1 MEKRYEIRK
10 KERMRKRLAKK
21 KRKKFVTYLGVVT
34 CMLAFIFVLTS
45 IRNKDGQKAATI
57 KAVAKSGSEDIEN
70 KGKDNSVDSQRSKDN
85 DNEKA
90 TVDGANKAVSAK
102 DEKLTV
108 EGYKDRVHEFLRV
121 EEKAIL
127 HSRPRSSSER
137 LAELSEVSL
146 ETYGMENGWVKVKY
160 LSQTGYIEAGKL
172 KKIDSDKLYKLVDGI
187 LVINKDYGVDE
198 SFISSFSSEAEAAL
212 KSMLEALER
221 KKLKVVVGTKYRSYD
236 DEKAYL
242 EDVTNSKKYKP
253 NPGHSEFQSGT
264 TVELYNQGAEQ
275 RLDNKLSQT
284 DAGKWL
290 YENCYKYGF
299 ILRYPKDKASITGYA
314 EDGIFKYVGIETAK
328 EIQKSKKSL
337 EEFLKLK

>member
-21 KRKKFVTYLGVVT
+21 RRKKFATYLGVVT

-45 IRNKDGQKAATI
+45 IKNKDGQRAATI
-57 KAVAKSGSEDIEN
+57 KAVAKSESENLEA
-70 KGKDNSVDSQRSKDN
+70 KEKDNSENLENSNNMED
-85 DNEKA
+85 EKA
-90 TVDGANKAVSAK
+90 GAESDTQVARKN
-102 DEKLTV
+102 DEKLTI

-121 EEKAIL
+121 EDKAIL
-127 HSRPRSSSER
+127 HSRPRSSSEK
-137 LAELSEVSL
+137 LAELPEVSL

-160 LSQTGYIEAGKL
+160 LSQTGYIEADKL
-172 KKIDSDKLYKLVDGI
+172 RKIDADKLYKLVDGV

-198 SFISSFSSEAEAAL
+198 SFVSSFSSEAEAAL

-221 KKLKVVVGTKYRSYD
+221 NKLKVVVGTKYRSYD

-242 EDVTNSKKYKP
+242 EDVTNLKKYKP

-264 TVELYNQGAEQ
+264 SVELYNQGVEQ
-275 RLDNKLSQT
+275 RLDNKLGQT
-284 DAGKWL
+284 AAGKWL

-314 EDGIFKYVGIETAK
+314 EDGIFKYVGIENAK
-328 EIQKSKKSL
+328 EMHKNRQSL